1 MDAVASVTDE
11 MKIEY
16 VSITDVQQHPNNA
29 NNGDMDAIKDSIRVN
44 GLYQPIIVQKSTGY
58 ILAGNHRYM
67 ALYEHGE
74 AEVPVIY
81 VDVDDLG
88 ATRIMLAD
96 NRTARLGND
105 DPGILADLLQTVYNT
120 DEGLAGTGYSFNDYD
135 LIINAV
141 DEAYEPVQNSGQD
154 FSPAFD
160 RQPFEMEVTDVDE
173 KGRPMVVS
181 LFKPGEKHMTKGEF
195 NAVRKALGMAPM
207 TPGEA
212 LEFGFDG
219 VM

>member
-1 MDAVASVTDE
+1 
-11 MKIEY
+11 MKVEY
-16 VSITDVQQHPNNA
+16 VPITDVQQHPNNA
-29 NNGDMDAIKDSIRVN
+29 NNGDMDAIKDSIRIN
-44 GLYQPIIVQKSTGY
+44 GLYQPIIVQRSTGY

-81 VDVDDLG
+81 ADVDDLA

-96 NRTARLGND
+96 NRTARLGHD
-105 DPGILADLLQTVYNT
+105 DPGILADLLQTVFNT
-120 DEGLAGTGYSFNDYD
+120 EEGLAGTGYSFGDYD
-135 LIINAV
+135 QIISGV
-141 DEAYEPVQNSGQD
+141 DEAYDPVQDSGQIEM
-154 FSPAFD
+154 PIVPRGMAA
-160 RQPFEMEVTDVDE
+160 FEMEVIDFDE
-173 KGRPMVVS
+173 KNRPMVVS
-181 LFKPGEKHMTKGEF
+181 IYKPGEKHLTKGEF

>member
-1 MDAVASVTDE
+1 MVDVTDE

-16 VSITDVQQHPNNA
+16 VPITDVQQHPNNA
-29 NNGDMDAIKDSIRVN
+29 NNGDMDAIKDSIRIN
-44 GLYQPIIVQKSTGY
+44 GLYQPIIVQRSTGY

-81 VDVDDLG
+81 VDVDDMG

-96 NRTARLGND
+96 NRTARLGHD

-120 DEGLAGTGYSFNDYD
+120 DAGLAGTGYNFDDYD
-135 LIINAV
+135 AIINAV
-141 DEAYEPVQNSGQD
+141 DEAYEPVQNPGQYEL
-154 FSPAFD
+154 PPGVAG
-160 RQPFEMEVTDVDE
+160 RAAFEMEVVDVDE
-173 KGRPMVVS
+173 KSRPLVVS
-181 LFKPGEKHMTKGEF
+181 IFKPGDKHLTKGEF